1 VSARERR
8 KGARGELEVVEELHR
23 AGWSDAR
30 RTSDGRTQT
39 GRGDVAGGP
48 PGVVWEVRRTERLAV
63 WRLLEDAQRH
73 AANGEIPVGAFRRS
87 RSDWAVV
94 LPLDRFLSLLRERE
108 VSQ

>member
-1 VSARERR
+1 MSARERR
-8 KGARGELEVVEELHR
+8 KGASGEREVVTILR
-23 AGWSDAR
+23 DAGWPDAT
-30 RTSDGRTQT
+30 RTSGGRVQT
-39 GRGDVAGGP
+39 GRGDVTGGP
-48 PGVVWEVRRTERLAV
+48 PGVVWEVRRTEKLAV

-73 AANGEIPVGAFRRS
+73 AANGELPVGAFRRS